1 MSEYKVIETFVDLQ
15 DGNYRYNVGDKFP
28 HDGIEVSEKRINDL
42 SGKNNRRKRALIEKI
57 DVADNAA
64 DEAVEVANE
73 VADEITEAIADV
85 DEVEIM
91 NEPELADVAEP
102 VVEEVK
108 TARKGKKSQK

>member
-1 MSEYKVIETFVDLQ
+1 MEYKVIETFVDLQ

-42 SGKNNRRKRALIEKI
+42 SGKNNRRKMALIEKI
-57 DVADNAA
+57 DVTDNAA
-64 DEAVEVANE
+64 DEAVEVAE
-73 VADEITEAIADV
+73 TVADEIAEAVADA